1 VPGTNSAV
9 AAALTLGISVEEA
22 ECPPLPPP
30 PVEAVPH
37 ERALVAKVSFLAV
50 VDGSSARGFGTSA
63 VYSLLARP
71 GALNPSRSLLSSDVD
86 GVGPGR

>member
-1 VPGTNSAV
+1 MPGTNSAV

-22 ECPPLPPP
+22 ECPPLPPL

-50 VDGSSARGFGTSA
+50 VDGSSA
-63 VYSLLARP
+63 
-71 GALNPSRSLLSSDVD
+71 
-86 GVGPGR
+86 